1 MKAFLLG
8 ALLLFVIGCQEEQ
21 PISIPEEPAAVAQ
34 PIPQYDRSAYPEE
47 IVLTEHGLFGYWEE
61 SAFSIDSMRA
71 LLPAFEVVAGTG
83 GSEGQTW
90 DILTVKKGQAELLQI
105 DSDFLGNVGKV
116 STSSSQVGV
125 DTRHRVGMTFSEVFL
140 DRPDV
145 ACYPGVEELTGEVIC
160 AAPDRNQLFYVFSG
174 SRDGPDTRIPPQN
187 ELATWRISSIF
198 WTSK

>member
-90 DILTVKKGQAELLQI
+90 DILTVKKGQAELLDNWLMLVIRQ
-105 DSDFLGNVGKV
+105 FLRTQG
-116 STSSSQVGV
+116 T
-125 DTRHRVGMTFSEVFL
+125 
-140 DRPDV
+140 
-145 ACYPGVEELTGEVIC
+145 
-160 AAPDRNQLFYVFSG
+160 AAFFFQLHV
-174 SRDGPDTRIPPQN
+174 
-187 ELATWRISSIF
+187 
-198 WTSK
+198 